1 MRCEKGQSPRSLLG
15 LPEPDFAFPKAS
27 RPEDA
32 VACGAIAADDAT
44 PLLVDHKLTNFE
56 RGIELLLRNEE
67 AKRASR
73 SWCGGRDALT
83 DTESPRLAAARTGAT
98 DLVIAGAVLETTTR
112 TALLRLLQ
120 EVWKKLLAVKE
131 IVVEKEKFKCGAAA
145 LRAELLQEVYM
156 IDGVGKGWYKNM
168 FVCVGCSRSS
178 RGGGD

>member
-1 MRCEKGQSPRSLLG
+1 MLG

-27 RPEDA
+27 KPEDA
-32 VACGAIAADDAT
+32 VACGAIAADDAP

-67 AKRASR
+67 AKQASR
-73 SWCGGRDALT
+73 SCCGGREAL
-83 DTESPRLAAARTGAT
+83 TESPRLAAARTGAT

-131 IVVEKEKFKCGAAA
+131 IVVEKAEFKCGAAA

-168 FVCVGCSRSS
+168 FVCVACSRSS

>member
-1 MRCEKGQSPRSLLG
+1 MLG

-32 VACGAIAADDAT
+32 VACGAIAADDAP

-73 SWCGGRDALT
+73 SWCGGREALT

-98 DLVIAGAVLETTTR
+98 DLVI
-112 TALLRLLQ
+112 ALLRLLQ

-156 IDGVGKGWYKNM
+156 IDGFGKGWYKNM
-168 FVCVGCSRSS
+168 FVCVGCSRSR

>member
-1 MRCEKGQSPRSLLG
+1 MLG

-32 VACGAIAADDAT
+32 VACGAIAADDAP

-56 RGIELLLRNEE
+56 LLLRNEE
-67 AKRASR
+67 AKQASR
-73 SWCGGRDALT
+73 SCCRGREALT
-83 DTESPRLAAARTGAT
+83 DTECPRLAAARTGAT

-131 IVVEKEKFKCGAAA
+131 IVVEKAKFKCGAAA

-168 FVCVGCSRSS
+168 FVCVACSRSS